1 MGHTGRNDPCPCGS
15 GRKYKRCCLERDR
28 AIDSDPFRRVLDTD
42 PRDPAGL
49 SALGLMALDS
59 GRIDSAAAFLV
70 KAIAGDPGEAAYHC
84 NLGLVY
90 RAAGRPDDA
99 EACFRKSL
107 SLEPDYVPAVS
118 NLGIL
123 CAEQGRLDE
132 AIGQFRIAVFNAPD
146 SAEMHDNLGG
156 ALLLNEEPLSAL
168 DSFRKAYALKPT
180 FALAY
185 SNAGNALCALGKP
198 AEAIELYEKA
208 LKLAPDNP
216 HFHFNIAKALCD
228 FGKVEEA
235 ADGYRMALSL
245 EPKFA
250 EAHNGLGLMLM
261 ELGRKDEAIASLQA
275 ALRLKPDFA
284 EALFNLH
291 SAMLDA
297 RDPAPSIECLRRIV
311 AIRPGDAR
319 ARVHLYALLDHAGDV
334 DGAAAELSAVGP
346 WTAELSAIVESWRQ
360 VRASTSSLP
369 ALAGI
374 SHDAFRIG
382 LNLARADGLV
392 LEFGVRFGV
401 SIRQIAALCGAQVHG
416 FDSFEGLPEA
426 WGTEARGSYSTQ
438 GAMPRVPGD
447 VKLHRGW
454 FADSLPTFLR
464 SHPGPVRF
472 MNVDC
477 DIYSSTRHVLKLLAD
492 RIVRGT
498 VIAFDEYL
506 GYEGWREHEF
516 RAFQEAVIEYGW
528 RYEYLCI
535 GLSTGQAVVRIL

>member
-1 MGHTGRNDPCPCGS
+1 MGNTGRNDPCPCGS
-15 GRKYKRCCLERDR
+15 GRKYKRCCLTRDK
-28 AIDSDPFRRVLDTD
+28 ATDSDPFKRVLDTD
-42 PRDPAGL
+42 PRDPVGL
-49 SALGLMALDS
+49 NALGLTALQS
-59 GRIDSAAAFLV
+59 GRIDSATAFLAR
-70 KAIAGDPGEAAYHC
+70 AIAGDPGEAAYHS

-90 RAAGRPDDA
+90 RAAGRPGDA
-99 EACFRKSL
+99 ESCFRKAL
-107 SLEPDYVPAVS
+107 ELEPGYVPACG
-118 NLGIL
+118 NLGVL
-123 CAEQGRLDE
+123 YSEQGRLEE
-132 AIGQFRIAVFNAPD
+132 AIAQFRVAVASSPD

-156 ALLLNEEPLSAL
+156 ALLLNGEPSSAL
-168 DSFRKAYALKPT
+168 ESFRRAVALKPA

-198 AEAIELYEKA
+198 AEAIELYERA

-216 HFHFNIAKALCD
+216 HFHFNVAKALCD

-235 ADGYRMALSL
+235 ADGYREALTL

-261 ELGRKDEAIASLQA
+261 ELGRKDEAIVSLQA

-284 EALFNLH
+284 EALFNLY

-297 RDPAPSIECLRRIV
+297 RDPAPSIDCLRRMI
-311 AIRPGDAR
+311 AMRPGDAR
-319 ARVHLYALLDHAGDV
+319 ARAHLYALLDHAGDF
-334 DGAAAELSAVGP
+334 DGAAAELSAVES
-346 WTAELSAIVESWRQ
+346 WTAELSAIADGWRY
-360 VRASTSSLP
+360 VRASASYLP

-382 LNLARADGLV
+382 LNSARADGLV

-416 FDSFEGLPEA
+416 FDSFEGLPES
-426 WGTEARGSYSTQ
+426 WGAEARGSYSTQ
-438 GAMPRVPGD
+438 GAMPAVPGN
-447 VKLHRGW
+447 VALHRGW
-454 FADSLPTFLR
+454 FEQSLPDFLR
-464 SHPGPVRF
+464 AHPGPVRF

-477 DIYSSTRHVLKLLAD
+477 DIYSSTRQVLTLLAD
-492 RIVRGT
+492 RIVRGS
-498 VIAFDEYL
+498 VIVFDEYL

>member
-1 MGHTGRNDPCPCGS
+1 
-15 GRKYKRCCLERDR
+15 
-28 AIDSDPFRRVLDTD
+28 
-42 PRDPAGL
+42 
-49 SALGLMALDS
+49 MALDS